1 MNSFEL
7 KPRGVACLEEVTAT
21 MLQFGTVFC
30 SVHRDTVDEEKK
42 KIAEPFQ
49 RDNARHL
56 QKEAEEK
63 AK

>member
-1 MNSFEL
+1 
-7 KPRGVACLEEVTAT
+7 